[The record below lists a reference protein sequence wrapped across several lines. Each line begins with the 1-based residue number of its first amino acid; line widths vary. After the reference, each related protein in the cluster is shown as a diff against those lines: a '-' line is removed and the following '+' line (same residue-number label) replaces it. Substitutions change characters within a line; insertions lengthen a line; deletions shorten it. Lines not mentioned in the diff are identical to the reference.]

1 MRKEQRDEPP
11 QNKQTGGG
19 KKKASLEHE
28 VKDQMESDTW
38 ERSLN
43 LERGTSLKRIID
55 DDQETV

>member
-1 MRKEQRDEPP
+1 MNLPRIS
-11 QNKQTGGG
+11 KQGG

-28 VKDQMESDTW
+28 VKDQKESDTW